1 MAATQL
7 GTIAQTAPGATTEY
21 SADGI
26 THNVIK
32 TMEKAVAETRSNHPQ
47 FGSTLNVQDA
57 VVRLASFSITYEP
70 GELAVVNYRYVGNDG
85 GNTADP
91 NNGVTGAVG
100 IGGQESYELDV
111 SLEQQSILRWAVIKY
126 PNISL
131 ADLGVLRIMIQ
142 NGLKDANG
150 SEVRN
155 QLSAQASSSGAD
167 IVADKIQEGVTSYL
181 APVYVWRRRR
191 SSASWQPAATI
202 GRISTPIG
210 PYPNIE
216 GINWLYMGATASGTG
231 QTADQLTDTWQSSP
245 SGDTWDSYI
254 YGNAR

>member
-91 NNGVTGAVG
+91 NNGQVG
-100 IGGQESYELDV
+100 LPIGPSESYELDV
-111 SLEQQSILRWAVIKY
+111 SLEQQSILRWAALKY
-126 PNISL
+126 PNISI
-131 ADLGVLRIMIQ
+131 ADLGVLRTMIQ

-155 QLSAQASSSGAD
+155 QLSAQASATGAET
-167 IVADKIQEGVTSYL
+167 VADKIQEGVTSYL
-181 APVYVWRRRR
+181 APVYVWRRKR
-191 SSASWQPAATI
+191 SSASWQPAANI

-210 PYPNIE
+210 PYPNIQ

-245 SGDTWDSYI
+245 FGDTWDTDI
-254 YGNAR
+254 YGNS